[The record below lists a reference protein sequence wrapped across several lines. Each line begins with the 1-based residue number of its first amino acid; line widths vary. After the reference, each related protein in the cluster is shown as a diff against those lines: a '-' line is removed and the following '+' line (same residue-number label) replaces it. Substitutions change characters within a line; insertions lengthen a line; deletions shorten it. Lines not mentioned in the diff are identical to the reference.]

1 MLWKAGSA
9 GLPDRICLPV
19 IPKAEAQG
27 QMRVLTGCPGKLVI
41 MIHAYSMYGTNLVL
55 DVSSG
60 AVHVFDDTAFRVLKC
75 FGQDGRLEEEK
86 ISKLREEFPEREIRE
101 AVDEI
106 RTLISEGLL
115 FSGDIYEEHLPQWTR
130 NTVVKALC
138 LHIAHDCNLRCKYC
152 FAGTGEYLGERSLMS
167 LEVGMRAIDFLIE
180 NSGNRRNLE
189 VDFFGGEPLMNFDVV
204 KGIVHY
210 ARTRERDCKKNFRFT
225 ITTNVLLL
233 DKDKRDFINEH
244 MDNVVLSI
252 DGRKEVNDAMRQ
264 RLDGTGCYDRIL
276 PLAKTMVEER
286 GHENYYVRGTFTR
299 NNLDF
304 GEDVLHLADE
314 GFEQI
319 SVEPVVA
326 SADSGLDIREE
337 DIPRACAEYKRLAK
351 IYAERR
357 ASGRWFNFFHFMLDL
372 EGGPCIAKRL
382 RGCGSGTEYLAVTPE
397 GDIYPCHQFVGQ
409 PRFLLGSVF
418 KGFSGN
424 PEREEFCNSNVYE
437 KPECRACW
445 AKYYCSGGCAANA
458 WKFNRDIKKPYRVG
472 CELEKKRI
480 ECALWIKAKEAR

>member
-1 MLWKAGSA
+1 
-9 GLPDRICLPV
+9 
-19 IPKAEAQG
+19 
-27 QMRVLTGCPGKLVI
+27 
-41 MIHAYSMYGTNLVL
+41 MIHAFSMHGTNLVL
-55 DVSSG
+55 DVNSG
-60 AVHVFDDTAFRVLKC
+60 AVHVFDDTAFEVLKC
-75 FGQDGRLEEEK
+75 FDQAGRLNDEK
-86 ISKLREEFPEREIRE
+86 LSKLKEQLPQKGIPE

-106 RTLISEGLL
+106 QALIDEGLL
-115 FSGDIYEEHLPQWTR
+115 FSVDPYEEYLPQWSKQ
-130 NTVVKALC
+130 TVVKALC

-167 LEVGMRAIDFLIE
+167 LEVGKKAIDFLIE

-204 KGIVHY
+204 KEIVHY
-210 ARTRERDCKKNFRFT
+210 ARSRESDSGKYFRFT

-244 MDNVVLSI
+244 MHNVVLSI
-252 DGRKEVNDAMRQ
+252 DGRKEINDYMRQ
-264 RLDGTGCYDRIL
+264 RVDGTGCYDRIL
-276 PLAKTMVEER
+276 PIAKTMVEER

-337 DIPRACAEYKRLAK
+337 DIPRIWDEYERLAK
-351 IYAERR
+351 AYVERR

-397 GDIYPCHQFVGQ
+397 GDLYPCHQFVGQ
-409 PRFLLGSVF
+409 PRFILGSVF
-418 KGFSGN
+418 EGFTGN
-424 PEREEFCNSNVYE
+424 PVREEFFSSNVYE
-437 KPECRACW
+437 KPECRECW
-445 AKYYCSGGCAANA
+445 AKFYCSGGCAANA
-458 WKFNRDIKKPYRVG
+458 WKFNQDIKKTYKVG

-480 ECALWIKAKEAR
+480 ECALWIKAQEFNKN